1 MLSQTVAPGKK
12 WCGAFKNTLRLNEM
26 YFIHSSWFKDE
37 PPDLKKEPTMTQ
49 DIAYRTALVIVVAYV
64 FALFGNIA
72 TTIA

>member
-1 MLSQTVAPGKK
+1 
-12 WCGAFKNTLRLNEM
+12 M
-26 YFIHSSWFKDE
+26 YFIQSSWFKDE
-37 PPDLKKEPTMTQ
+37 PPVHKKEPTMTQ